1 MKLLP
6 KTLFGQIALSLFA
19 GLVVAQL
26 LAMGLLLNDRGQ
38 LNYKLLAEY
47 AAQRMAGIAAV
58 LDSAEPAERPA
69 LVKALSVLPTTVSL
83 SLPWVSGREDDSMD
97 ARLFA
102 QVAAHHLARPLQI
115 QMLSIER
122 LDPLMFALHP
132 RSATERRQRD
142 GDAGDGELG
151 AIRGRLLPRNFVA
164 QIRLSDGSVLS
175 FHHVLPLPST
185 DLPYRVLALLGL
197 LGVSVAGLTIWSVR
211 RLTRPLANLAE
222 AAAGLAR
229 NLDQAPLAERG
240 PQEVQQA
247 AQAFNAMQRELKRII
262 DTRAQALAAVSHDLR
277 LPITRMRLRLESEMS
292 ASLKEKI
299 EQDLMEMDSMIG
311 HTLDFLRAGS
321 PSEATVM
328 VNLDALL
335 DSLVEDMEE
344 LGAQIERRGRCTQ
357 ALAGRPHA
365 LRRCIANLLDN
376 ARLYGGGQI
385 RVSVLE
391 APEAVQVLIEDRGPG
406 IPAAARDK
414 VFDPYFRL
422 EASRARHTGGTGL
435 GLPIARAIAQSHGG
449 SIELD
454 EAEGGGLRVTLRLP
468 RQVL

>member
-1 MKLLP
+1 MKFLP
-6 KTLFGQIALSLFA
+6 KTLFGQIALTLFT
-19 GLVVAQL
+19 GLVVAQG
-26 LAMGLLLNDRGQ
+26 LALWLLLTDRGQ

-47 AAQRMAGIAAV
+47 SAQRMAGIASV

-83 SLPWVSGREDDSMD
+83 SLPWVGGREDDSMD

-102 QVAAHHLARPLQI
+102 QVAARHLERPLQI

-132 RSATERRQRD
+132 HSAAERRQRD
-142 GDAGDGELG
+142 DDDDEVG

-185 DLPYRVLALLGL
+185 DLPYRVLAWLAL

-222 AAAGLAR
+222 AASGLAR

-240 PQEVQQA
+240 PQELQQA
-247 AQAFNAMQRELKRII
+247 ASAFNAMQRDLKRII
-262 DTRAQALAAVSHDLR
+262 ETRAQALAAVSHDLR

-292 ASLKEKI
+292 AGLKAKI
-299 EQDLMEMDSMIG
+299 EQDLQDMDSMIG

-321 PSEATVM
+321 QTEAVVM
-328 VNLDALL
+328 IHLDALL
-335 DSLVEDMEE
+335 DSLLEDMEE
-344 LGAQIERRGRCTQ
+344 LGAQIERSGRVTQ
-357 ALAGRPHA
+357 AIAAQPHA

-376 ARLYGGGQI
+376 ARLYGGGKMQLTVIDAADAVTLQI
-385 RVSVLE
+385 
-391 APEAVQVLIEDRGPG
+391 DDYGPG
-406 IPAAARDK
+406 IPAAQRDK
-414 VFDPYFRL
+414 VFEPYFRL

-435 GLPIARAIAQSHGG
+435 GLPIARAIAQAHGG
-449 SIELD
+449 SIVLD
-454 EAEGGGLRVTLRLP
+454 EATGGGLRVSLRLP
-468 RQVL
+468 RRAC